1 MTKPALN
8 KLCKIWQ
15 ARLLL
20 QDWGVEAV
28 FTRDLGC
35 MGKVEWDAREMTALI
50 SIEPSEGVEETLIH
64 ELLHLRLYKI
74 RLTEELELAI
84 NLLVRGFMKA
94 YHRGRK

>member
-1 MTKPALN
+1 M
-8 KLCKIWQ
+8 
-15 ARLLL
+15 
-20 QDWGVEAV
+20 EAV

-94 YHRGRK
+94 YHRGRQ